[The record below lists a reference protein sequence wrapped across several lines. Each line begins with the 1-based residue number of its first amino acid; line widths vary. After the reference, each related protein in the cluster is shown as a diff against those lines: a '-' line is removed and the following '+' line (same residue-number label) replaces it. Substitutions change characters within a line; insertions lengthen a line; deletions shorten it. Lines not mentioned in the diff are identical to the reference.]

1 MSHHQITHRNIVT
14 TFARYVSVN
23 ILGMIGLSLY
33 VLADTF
39 FVANGVGSTGLVALN
54 IVPLF
59 SLISGLGMLIG
70 MGGGTLFSIAY
81 GRGTL
86 NFDQFL
92 PRPWR

>member
-1 MSHHQITHRNIVT
+1 MSHHQITHGNIVT

-54 IVPLF
+54 IAIPLF

-70 MGGGTLFSIAY
+70 MGALTV
-81 GRGTL
+81 
-86 NFDQFL
+86 FL
-92 PRPWR
+92 PRPWG